1 MAGQAPVMLS
11 SFNSCNKDRRLHHK
25 LFLTKNQLNPSRFG
39 NKNVTQ
45 FYSLL
50 LFTAKEPRIRGTVTQ
65 DTT

>member
-1 MAGQAPVMLS
+1 MAGQVPVMLS
-11 SFNSCNKDRRLHHK
+11 SHNSCNSDHRLHHK

-39 NKNVTQ
+39 NKNVK
-45 FYSLL
+45 FIVLL